1 MRIGIYGFGSIG
13 RLVAREAIRRGWEI
27 VGAVDIDERIIGR
40 DIGEILGFEEK
51 YGVAVTR
58 DVEELIDAD
67 VVVHATSSYLDK
79 VYDQILSLIRLG
91 IDTVSTCETLSYP
104 YYRYPVLARKLNEEA
119 LRYGVTVLGTGIN
132 PGFLLDTLPIVLT
145 APFNIV
151 EKITAK
157 RSLDASKRRKSFVK
171 KIGVGMDP
179 NEYVKALREG
189 RLTGHVGY
197 AESVYLI
204 ADAAGIHMD
213 KVEERQEP
221 VTADKDTVIGEYRV
235 KKGQVMGIRGYGA
248 GYKNGKEIIRLEFH
262 AFLGAEEYEEIIVKG
277 TDYEVKWHST
287 GTPGDYGTVAVIL
300 NIANI
305 INDLSPGLLLMTDI
319 IPFKPFFKH

>member
-13 RLVAREAIRRGWEI
+13 RLVAREAVKRGWEI
-27 VGAVDIDERIIGR
+27 VGAIDIDEKIIGK

-51 YGVAVTR
+51 YGVVVSR

-79 VYDQILSLIRLG
+79 VYDQILSLVRLG

-151 EKITAK
+151 EKIVAK
-157 RSLDASKRRKSFVK
+157 RSLDASKRRKSFVE
-171 KIGVGMDP
+171 KIGIGMDP
-179 NEYVKALREG
+179 EEYMKALREG
-189 RLTGHVGY
+189 KLTGHVGY

-204 ADAAGIHMD
+204 ADAAGIHLD

-221 VTADKDTVIGEYRV
+221 IIADKDMIIGEFKVRKGEVIGI
-235 KKGQVMGIRGYGA
+235 KGYGT
-248 GYKNGKEIIRLEFH
+248 GYKNRKEIIRLEFH
-262 AFLGAEEYEEIIVKG
+262 AYLGAKEYEEIMVIG
-277 TDYEVKWHST
+277 TDYEVRWRST
-287 GTPGDYGTVAVIL
+287 GTPGDQGTVAVVL

>member
-13 RLVAREAIRRGWEI
+13 RLVAREAVKRGWEI
-27 VGAVDIDERIIGR
+27 VGAIDIDEKIIGK

-51 YGVAVTR
+51 YGVVVSR

-79 VYDQILSLIRLG
+79 VYDQILSLVRLG

-151 EKITAK
+151 EKIVAK
-157 RSLDASKRRKSFVK
+157 RSLDASKRRKSFVE

-179 NEYVKALREG
+179 EEYMKALREG
-189 RLTGHVGY
+189 KLTGHVGY

-204 ADAAGIHMD
+204 ADAAGIHLD

-221 VTADKDTVIGEYRV
+221 IIADKDMIIGEFKVRKGEVIGI
-235 KKGQVMGIRGYGA
+235 KGYGA
-248 GYKNGKEIIRLEFH
+248 GYKNRKEIIRLEFH
-262 AFLGAEEYEEIIVKG
+262 AYLGAKEYEEIMVKG
-277 TDYEVKWHST
+277 TDYEVRWRST
-287 GTPGDYGTVAVIL
+287 GTPGDQGTVAVVL